1 MQLNFDRLPEP
12 EMLERSAFYYKEM
25 RSRRTV
31 RDFST
36 DPVNQEVINRCIQTA
51 ATAPN
56 GANLQPWHFSVITS
70 PEIKSEIRKQAEIHE
85 HKFYNGGAPEEWID
99 ALKHLKTDE
108 FKPFL
113 ELAPVLIAVFQ
124 KATTLDEQG
133 IERKCYYAKESV
145 GLATGML
152 ISALHHA
159 GLATLTHTPSPMG
172 FLNKILERPTSEKPY
187 LLLVVGYPTNDCEV
201 PDITKLPLASIRS
214 NH

>member
-1 MQLNFDRLPEP
+1 MELNFKRVPEAD
-12 EMLERSAFYYKEM
+12 MLERSASFYEELRK
-25 RSRRTV
+25 RRTV
-31 RDFST
+31 RDFSS
-36 DPVNQEVINRCIQTA
+36 DPVNLDIIDKCILSA
-51 ATAPN
+51 GTAPN
-56 GANLQPWHFSVITS
+56 GANLQPWHFSVVTS
-70 PEIKSEIRKQAEIHE
+70 PEIKTEIRKQAEIHE

-108 FKPFL
+108 SKPFL

-152 ISALHHA
+152 ISALHQA

-172 FLNKILERPTSEKPY
+172 FLNKILERPTAEKPY
-187 LLLVVGYPTNDCEV
+187 LLLVVGYPTDTCEV
-201 PDITKLPLASIRS
+201 PDITKLPLEKIRS
-214 NH
+214 IH